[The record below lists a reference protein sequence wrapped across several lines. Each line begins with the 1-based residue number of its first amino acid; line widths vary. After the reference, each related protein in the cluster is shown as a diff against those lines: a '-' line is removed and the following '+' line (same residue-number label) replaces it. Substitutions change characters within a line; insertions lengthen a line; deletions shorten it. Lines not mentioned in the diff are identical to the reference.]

1 MNLVGELALT
11 KMAVKEISESLK
23 QELGFTGM
31 AVDLHKES
39 RNFDRRLAELQAGIM
54 EVRMVPLENLFE
66 RMVRVGRQIGREL
79 KKKVRIVVSGAHTE
93 LDKLIVEDLSEP
105 LMHIIRN
112 ALDHGLEGPDERSA
126 SGKSEEGTIEL
137 SAVAQGNHV
146 VVSIQDDGRGINRER
161 VLKRGIERELVTPE
175 RAKELDKDIFNLL
188 FAPGFFYRRSGH

>member
-1 MNLVGELALT
+1 
-11 KMAVKEISESLK
+11 
-23 QELGFTGM
+23 M

-112 ALDHGLEGPDERSA
+112 ALDHGLEGPDERLPPARVTKVLLNSVRLHKGTTSSFQFRTMEGVSTESVSKSEALKGNLSRLNGPRNLAIRTSSISSLRRAFRQLKPSPSTVVEA
-126 SGKSEEGTIEL
+126 SGWTSLKQRFQIS
-137 SAVAQGNHV
+137 Q
-146 VVSIQDDGRGINRER
+146 
-161 VLKRGIERELVTPE
+161 VLLM
-175 RAKELDKDIFNLL
+175 
-188 FAPGFFYRRSGH
+188 